1 MSTVAKDLME
11 GGVKPFDDKRP
22 DTKSDQEEFERN
34 LLISSSRS
42 KTIGWEELAPN
53 VEEVREIWR
62 KG

>member
-1 MSTVAKDLME
+1 ME